1 MPLSV
6 QPSSPASPPP
16 TSPPPTP
23 VSERRVYRA
32 DGGSGGEEP
41 GGAGKTPVRSRT
53 SLDAPRSR
61 MVAAIVLVLV
71 AIVIALAGV
80 AAGGSA
86 LNGSQGD
93 AGTFKL
99 LPITTTTS

>member
-1 MPLSV
+1 
-6 QPSSPASPPP
+6 
-16 TSPPPTP
+16 
-23 VSERRVYRA
+23 
-32 DGGSGGEEP
+32 
-41 GGAGKTPVRSRT
+41 
-53 SLDAPRSR
+53 